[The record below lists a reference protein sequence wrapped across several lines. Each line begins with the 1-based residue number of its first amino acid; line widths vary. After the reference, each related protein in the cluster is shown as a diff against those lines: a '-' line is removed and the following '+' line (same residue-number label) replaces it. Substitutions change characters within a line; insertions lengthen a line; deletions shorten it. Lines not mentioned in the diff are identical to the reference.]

1 MRDLPRFFL
10 PPAQFLGETLVL
22 LDEDAN
28 HAARVLRMKEG
39 EALYALDGRGML
51 YHAEVSAIDKR
62 TVTCRVTGKESA
74 GGELGVPVTL
84 VQGLPKGDKFEWIV
98 QKATELGV
106 SRIVPVVTE
115 RSVVR
120 LEGDRALDKVRRWQA
135 IAKEAA
141 EQCER
146 ALVPTVEIP
155 VPFRSWLAGAQD
167 GPVTRLACLER
178 EGRLPLARAMALH
191 GAHPAIELV
200 VGPEG
205 GLAPAEG
212 EALVAS
218 GAIAVTL
225 GPRILRTETASLAA
239 LAIVGSALEA

>member
-10 PPAQFLGETLVL
+10 PPTQIRGETLVL

-28 HAARVLRMKEG
+28 HAARVLRMREG
-39 EALYALDGRGML
+39 EPLYVLDGLGTL
-51 YHAEVSAIDKR
+51 YHAEVTAIDKR
-62 TVTCRVTGKESA
+62 EVTCRVTGQEPA
-74 GGELGVPVTL
+74 GGELEVPLTL

-106 SRIVPVVTE
+106 RRIVPVMTE

-120 LEGDRALDKVRRWQA
+120 IEGARAQDKVRRWQA

-146 ALVPTVEIP
+146 ALVPTVEAP
-155 VPFRSWLAGAQD
+155 VPFREWVAQAPAGL
-167 GPVTRLACLER
+167 RLACLER
-178 EGRLPLARAMALH
+178 EGRLPLSSALTRSEARH
-191 GAHPAIELV
+191 GIELV

-205 GLAPAEG
+205 GLSAGEG
-212 EALVAS
+212 DALAKS

-239 LAIVGSALEA
+239 LAIVGAALEGS